1 MIRKKIIVKGPVLSR
16 SGYGEQSRFAL
27 EAIRSREDLFDV
39 YVINIPWGHTGVTA
53 DNTPQK
59 QWIMERMM
67 ATAQYVPDPLLLF
80 FFLSLKYPHF
90 IGPVSFAGIP

>member
-39 YVINIPWGHTGVTA
+39 YVINIPWGHTGVT
-53 DNTPQK
+53 TK
-59 QWIMERMM
+59 K
-67 ATAQYVPDPLLLF
+67 LLF
-80 FFLSLKYPHF
+80 VENSMSSRGSGSCLR
-90 IGPVSFAGIP
+90 IG